1 MDLLLIFLVFVTG
14 FGSGYYVSDR
24 LLKRKRPLISPPK
37 PEGTEPNLLDFKPN
51 NMSDLW
57 HTLRKRPP
65 HS

>member
-1 MDLLLIFLVFVTG
+1 
-14 FGSGYYVSDR
+14 
-24 LLKRKRPLISPPK
+24 LKRKRPLISPPK